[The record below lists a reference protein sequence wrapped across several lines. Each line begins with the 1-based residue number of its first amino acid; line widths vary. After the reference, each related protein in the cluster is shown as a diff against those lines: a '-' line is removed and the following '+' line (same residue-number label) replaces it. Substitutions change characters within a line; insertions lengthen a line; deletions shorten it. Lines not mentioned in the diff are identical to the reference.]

1 MRLPT
6 RDQRPPF
13 VVGNGDAG
21 VGEVRLMSSH
31 LAFKLDLTSCVSPGA
46 VRTAVQGSSRAF
58 ADLVL
63 VGLFGACRR

>member
-1 MRLPT
+1 
-6 RDQRPPF
+6 
-13 VVGNGDAG
+13 
-21 VGEVRLMSSH
+21 MSSH

-63 VGLFGACRR
+63 VGCSARVDDDFDLDISAGKAGSTR